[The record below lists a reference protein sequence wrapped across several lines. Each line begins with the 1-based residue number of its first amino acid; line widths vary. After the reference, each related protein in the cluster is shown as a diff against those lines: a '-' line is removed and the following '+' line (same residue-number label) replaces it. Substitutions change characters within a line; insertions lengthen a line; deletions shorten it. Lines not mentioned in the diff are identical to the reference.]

1 MYLLYLHAYNMRFL
15 RGNSENFQEHDLLQ
29 HNLVVFRNGENAI
42 QVVMCFS
49 GTFWVAM
56 TSLPTAF
63 SP

>member
-1 MYLLYLHAYNMRFL
+1 MRFL